1 MENACSLGDYT
12 NNGFPQTSAN
22 FVRVHYINNF
32 DEAVEQHDELT
43 NIIIFKMEDIYFTV
57 QQIER
62 RTRRTMNNLY

>member
-1 MENACSLGDYT
+1 MHAVWVTTPIMVFLKR
-12 NNGFPQTSAN
+12 PLI
-22 FVRVHYINNF
+22 VRVHYINNF